1 MLEWM
6 LVWNDPF
13 LVERW
18 SLIETM
24 LFFVVVMEIILWT
37 TKYYIHHLSP
47 LTSFHTRVGYSTFNE
62 MWGEFWRTAIYAA
75 LLFVMAVSSYF
86 TLTHHAEVQST
97 FDCVAY
103 ASGLQSCF
111 EQNKT
116 LACVN
121 VRFNPYTGGSEWN
134 STLIGPFNGSPVNY
148 SRQP

>member
-6 LVWNDPF
+6 LVWNDVF
-13 LVERW
+13 LTERW

-24 LFFVVVMEIILWT
+24 FLFVVLMEVILWT

-47 LTSFHTRVGYSTFNE
+47 LISFHTRFGYKTFNE

-75 LLFVMAVSSYF
+75 LLFVMSVASYF

-103 ASGLQSCF
+103 AGALRSCF
-111 EQNKT
+111 EQNRT

-121 VRFNPYTGGSEWN
+121 VRLNPYENVWN
-134 STLIGPFNGSPVNY
+134 SSLVGTWNGSPVY
-148 SRQP
+148 QGSER